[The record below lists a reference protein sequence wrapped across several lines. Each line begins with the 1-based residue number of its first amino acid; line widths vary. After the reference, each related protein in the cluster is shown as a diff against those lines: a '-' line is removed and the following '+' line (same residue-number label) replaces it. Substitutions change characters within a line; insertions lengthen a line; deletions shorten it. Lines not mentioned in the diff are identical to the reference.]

1 MPPRRLVECS
11 RPVNT
16 LTAEGCS
23 EAGPAMQL
31 NNHIFGVNNFGNTK
45 AMRLNFLFK
54 MFRLS
59 CKF

>member
-1 MPPRRLVECS
+1 MECL

-16 LTAEGCS
+16 LIAEGCS

-31 NNHIFGVNNFGNTK
+31 NNHFFGVNNFGNTK